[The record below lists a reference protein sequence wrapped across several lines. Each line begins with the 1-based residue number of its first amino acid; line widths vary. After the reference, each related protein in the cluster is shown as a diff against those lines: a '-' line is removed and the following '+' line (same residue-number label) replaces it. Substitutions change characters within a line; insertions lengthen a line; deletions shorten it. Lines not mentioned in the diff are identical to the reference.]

1 LEKNA
6 MRLWMRW
13 KPIRIRLL
21 LMLSVIGPGIIT
33 ANVDN
38 DAGGITTYSVAG
50 AHFGNSLLWMLPLV
64 ALALILIQEMSAR
77 LGVVTGKGL
86 ADLIRES
93 LGLRATAVII
103 GIVVFANIANT
114 VSEFAGVAASME
126 IFGVIKYVS
135 VPLAAVGVWVLIVRA
150 NYKIVERVFLVASA
164 IYLAYIASGIMAHPK
179 WVQVAADFVTP
190 TFKFELAYVTIF
202 VTAIG
207 TTIAPWMQFYQQ
219 ASIVDKGIK
228 PADYAYE
235 RIDVI
240 VGSLFAIV
248 VAGFIVIACSSTIFA
263 AGKHIETAKDAALA
277 LAPLAGRY
285 ASTLFAFGLLNAS
298 VFSAAILPLSTAYL
312 VCEAFGWE
320 SGVDKS
326 FSQAP
331 VFFGTYTALIAIG
344 AAIILLPIQSLVQA
358 MMASQTLNGVVLP
371 VILIVMLRLI
381 NDGRLMGKFVNGR
394 VFNILAWIIV
404 VILIFLSI
412 VLIGLTVMGW
422 LGGSLPGT

>member
-1 LEKNA
+1 
-6 MRLWMRW
+6 MTRLWMRW

-21 LMLSVIGPGIIT
+21 LLLSVVGPGIIT

-50 AHFGNSLLWMLPLV
+50 ANFGNTLLWMLPLT
-64 ALALILIQEMSAR
+64 AIALIIVQEMSAR
-77 LGVVTGKGL
+77 LGVATGKGL

-93 LGLRATAVII
+93 MGVRATAAII
-103 GIVVFANIANT
+103 GIVVVANLANT

-126 IFGVIKYVS
+126 IFGVTKYLA
-135 VPLAAVGVWVLIVRA
+135 VPLAAVGVWLLIVRA
-150 NYKIVERVFLVASA
+150 NYKVVERVFLAASA
-164 IYLAYIASGIMAHPK
+164 IYLAYIVSGFLARPD
-179 WVQVAADFVTP
+179 WGAAARDFVTP
-190 TFKFELAYVTIF
+190 RFPLQLGYVTIF
-202 VTAIG
+202 VTSIG

-219 ASIVDKGIK
+219 ASIVDKGLK

-240 VGSLFAIV
+240 VGSIFAVV
-248 VAGFIVIACSSTIFA
+248 VAGFIIIACSATIHA
-263 AGKHIETAKDAALA
+263 AGKTVETAKDAAMA

-285 ASTLFAFGLLNAS
+285 ASTLFALGLLNAS
-298 VFSAAILPLSTAYL
+298 VFSAAILPLSTAYV

-326 FSQAP
+326 LAEAP
-331 VFFGTYTALIAIG
+331 VFFGTYTALIVLG
-344 AAIILLPIQSLVQA
+344 AGIILLPIPSLVQA

-381 NDGRLMGKFVNGR
+381 NDRRLMGDFANGR
-394 VFNILAWIIV
+394 ILNIVAWTV
-404 VILIFLSI
+404 VAILIALTI
-412 VLIGLTVMGW
+412 LLIGL
-422 LGGSLPGT
+422 GGLDLVRNWVPNLIQH

>member
-1 LEKNA
+1 

-21 LMLSVIGPGIIT
+21 LLLSVIGPGIIT

-64 ALALILIQEMSAR
+64 AIALILIQEMSAR

-93 LGLRATAVII
+93 LGIRATAVII
-103 GIVVFANIANT
+103 AIVVFANIANT

-126 IFGVIKYVS
+126 IFGVAKYLS
-135 VPLAAVGVWVLIVRA
+135 VPIAAMAVWLLIVKA
-150 NYKIVERVFLVASA
+150 NYKIVERVFLIASA
-164 IYLAYIASGIMAHPK
+164 IYLAYIASGIMAHPNWTK
-179 WVQVAADFVTP
+179 VAADFVTP
-190 TFKFELAYVTIF
+190 SFKFELAYVTIF

-240 VGSLFAIV
+240 VGSIFAVV
-248 VAGFIVIACSSTIFA
+248 VAGFIIVACSATIFA

-277 LAPLAGRY
+277 LAPLAGKY

-298 VFSAAILPLSTAYL
+298 VFSAAILPLSTAYV

-344 AAIILLPIQSLVQA
+344 GAIILLPIPSLVQA

-381 NDGRLMGKFVNGR
+381 NDRRLMGSYVNGR
-394 VFNILAWIIV
+394 VFNILAWIMV
-404 VILIFLSI
+404 VILIFLTI
-412 VLIGLTVMGW
+412 VLIGLSVMGW
-422 LGGSLPGT
+422 LGIAVPGM